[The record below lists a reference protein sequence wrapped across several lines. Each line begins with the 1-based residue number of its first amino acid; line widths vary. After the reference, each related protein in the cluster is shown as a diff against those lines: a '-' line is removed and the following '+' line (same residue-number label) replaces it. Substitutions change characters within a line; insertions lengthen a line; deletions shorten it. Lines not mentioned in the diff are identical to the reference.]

1 MPRRGTVAPQGRP
14 TCESCR
20 ERKVRCNR
28 TTPCSQCS
36 RLQLPCIY
44 ETRKRRPPLK
54 PPSHLSP
61 QPSSQQAWSPQNLP
75 SNQDVLTRLGKV
87 EELLSGLR
95 GSLHSGQSPSDSVE
109 QNQAASTPVL
119 VPPVQPSREP
129 PEIGGARGNY
139 VDNSVF
145 VSLFLDVRP
154 IAASIYC

>member
-1 MPRRGTVAPQGRP
+1 MPRRGTVVPQGRS

-54 PPSHLSP
+54 PPSHSSP
-61 QPSSQQAWSPQNLP
+61 QPPVHRNPSPQSLAT
-75 SNQDVLTRLGKV
+75 NQDVLARLGKV
-87 EELLSGLR
+87 EELLSDLR
-95 GSLHSGQSPSDSVE
+95 GSLHSGPSPNDSVE
-109 QNQAASTPVL
+109 RNQTASTPVL
-119 VPPVQPSREP
+119 VPPLQPSREP

-145 VSLFLDVRP
+145 VSLFLEVRLVT
-154 IAASIYC
+154 ASIYC